1 MPLRPPEFVVDPGE
15 PFKNDTLGRERPI
28 TTLTEIIVDEDQA
41 AVISVNGG
49 FGSGKSA
56 FLKMLAANLRR
67 QEDTE
72 VEVLEFNAWQQSHT
86 SDPLV
91 DLVSALVMGRSD
103 RRDLL
108 EAVGKFGLRVAKS
121 VGISAL
127 SFATGG
133 MVHLRSVEGAQD
145 GNGGALL
152 PAWVQTESAVAEF
165 TDSLRTVVGSESDE
179 ESGSVKLVIIVDELD
194 RCRPDYAIDML
205 NVVRHLFAVPGVV
218 VVLGVNQEELE
229 HRVVEVFGPKTKADV
244 YLRRFVDLPV
254 SLRAPDPARIGVFVN
269 SAVQQALTG
278 GQLDSDWVN
287 TALELLL
294 SSSDTSLRDVQQL
307 ASLAV
312 RVGPRDSDS
321 SNAAYYRLA
330 ALSLIVLR
338 HVNRQSYESFVSGG
352 SSAFR
357 AVADLRAGFPAIV
370 VSEKSASRD
379 TLGYLESILFHVSD
393 EQNRSAAMSDNFFE
407 RFNEV
412 GLGDADAIAR
422 IREIGEGLRQRLPP
436 PLLSL
441 REIAN
446 RIDLLT

>member
-1 MPLRPPEFVVDPGE
+1 MALRPPEFVVDPDE

-67 QEDTE
+67 QEGT
-72 VEVLEFNAWQQSHT
+72 EVLEFNAWQQSYT

-91 DLVSALVMGRSD
+91 DLVSALAMDRDD

-108 EAVGKFGLRVAKS
+108 EAVGKFGLRVAKG

-127 SFATGG
+127 SFVTGG
-133 MVHLRSVEGAQD
+133 MVHLGPVEDAQD
-145 GNGGALL
+145 GNDEALL
-152 PAWVQTESAVAEF
+152 PAWAQTESAVAEF
-165 TDSLRTVVGSESDE
+165 TDGLRTVVGPESDD

-205 NVVRHLFAVPGVV
+205 NVVRHLFAVPGVT

-254 SLRAPDPARIGVFVN
+254 SLRAPDPTRIGRFVN
-269 SAVQQALTG
+269 SALQQALAG
-278 GQLDSDWVN
+278 GQLGTDWVN
-287 TALELLL
+287 AALELLL

-312 RVGPRDSDS
+312 RVVPRGSDS
-321 SNAAYYRLA
+321 SSAAYHRLA

-338 HVNRQSYESFVSGG
+338 HVDRQSYEGFVGG
-352 SSAFR
+352 ASDAFT
-357 AVADLRAGFPAIV
+357 AVADLRAGFPAIA
-370 VSEKSASRD
+370 VSEESESRD
-379 TLGYLESILFHVSD
+379 TLDYLESMLFHVID
-393 EQNRSAAMSDNFFE
+393 EQRRTAATSDDFFD
-407 RFNEV
+407 RFDEAQ
-412 GLGDADAIAR
+412 LGDVDDAAR
-422 IREIGEGLRQRLPP
+422 ILEIGTELRRHRPAA
-436 PLLSL
+436 LLSI